1 MLEGA
6 HYRTWERADAD
17 TQECPEAPAVAWAHW
32 LQAELGACEGVCGI
46 QPHRGAAPPG
56 EAVGWAGHFLLSLR
70 PRPSHPAAVKVL
82 AFEGGGEATVP
93 IPAGG
98 DLDLLTET
106 SWGREFLRLGCLTLS
121 IPPTEAIPA
130 PRSGAVTAGERW
142 HWAGA
147 LQGWPHVP
155 LLTRILQDLTV
166 FQEAAGSA

>member
-6 HYRTWERADAD
+6 HYRTRERADEAADAD
-17 TQECPEAPAVAWAHW
+17 TQECPETPAVAWAHW
-32 LQAELGACEGVCGI
+32 LQEGLGACEGVCGI

-70 PRPSHPAAVKVL
+70 PRPSHPASSAAVKVL

-106 SWGREFLRLGCLTLS
+106 SWGCKFLRLGCLTLS
-121 IPPTEAIPA
+121 IPPTEAILA

-147 LQGWPHVP
+147 LQG
-155 LLTRILQDLTV
+155 
-166 FQEAAGSA
+166 